1 MDHRNLTQKLTSS
14 SLESD
19 DDFLVISP
27 SSVGGRVTFN
37 QVNDYILSS
46 KKYELSQLTG
56 LSGDKGSKGMYGIR
70 GEFGFPGQ
78 FGQVGAK
85 GFKGA
90 KGNRG
95 EHGQKG
101 YTGQSGYSGDVGPI
115 GDSGEKGQTGTKGI
129 KGRPG
134 ENGDAGETGEDG
146 FKGRHGFFGTN
157 KIGRPGNVGSPG
169 KKYNGSTGYKGF
181 KGNPSGRTGQKG
193 DRGATGSEYIY
204 SDVRRSF
211 KKSSDSA
218 YFHGRMLSFL
228 FSVNNSTTIS
238 ITTNSVLM
246 DQIRNRRFLVFEL
259 SNDPSMLVS
268 SKYSNFFIEIDFE
281 PFISTGSSPVLT
293 KSAPIYCKTG
303 NEVGTIAFDWYKD
316 NSNNYHVN
324 FFGVFTSSI
333 QTIQL
338 GIKTIYSFS
347 SLHLNKIVAGEFKN
361 LRI

>member
-1 MDHRNLTQKLTSS
+1 MDHSKLTQKLTSS

-19 DDFLVISP
+19 DDFLVISQ
-27 SSVGGRVTFN
+27 SSVSGRVTFN
-37 QVNDYILSS
+37 QVNDCILSS
-46 KKYELSQLTG
+46 KKYELSQSTG
-56 LSGDKGSKGMYGIR
+56 LAGDKGSAGMYGIR

-78 FGQVGAK
+78 FGQVGSK
-85 GFKGA
+85 GFKGVR
-90 KGNRG
+90 GNAG
-95 EHGQKG
+95 ERGQKG
-101 YTGQSGYSGDVGPI
+101 YTGQSGYSGDVGLI
-115 GDSGEKGQTGTKGI
+115 GDSRENGQIGPKGI

-134 ENGDAGETGEDG
+134 ENGDVGESGEDG
-146 FKGRHGFFGTN
+146 FKGRRGFFGTN

-169 KKYNGSTGYKGF
+169 KKYKGSVGYKGF
-181 KGNPSGRTGQKG
+181 KGNPSSKTGQKG
-193 DRGATGSEYIY
+193 DRGASGSEYIY

-218 YFHGRMLSFL
+218 YFHSRMLSFL
-228 FSVNNSTTIS
+228 FSVNNSTSIS

-246 DQIRNRRFLVFEL
+246 SQIRNRRFLVFEL

-316 NSNNYHVN
+316 NSNDYHIN
-324 FFGVFTSSI
+324 FFGVFTSSAH
-333 QTIQL
+333 TIQL
-338 GIKTIYSFS
+338 SMKTIYSFS
-347 SLHLNKIVAGEFKN
+347 SLHLNKIVSGEFKN